1 MKFQLLFQDNLDI
14 IKHQFSFQEGAP
26 IPSIELWENTPSD
39 KVNIADLFKDK
50 KGIIFGVPGAF
61 TPGCSKTHLPGYVQD
76 FDKIKVKARKSNLY
90 FDKLIEICSKFAIVD
105 EPCKTFRALFFQISR
120 KCSLFH
126 P

>member
-1 MKFQLLFQDNLDI
+1 MTFQLLVKDLPYV
-14 IKHQFSFQEGAP
+14 KRHQFSFQEGAP

-76 FDKIKVKARKSNLY
+76 FDKIKVKQFIFN
-90 FDKLIEICSKFAIVD
+90 KLGS
-105 EPCKTFRALFFQISR
+105 
-120 KCSLFH
+120 
-126 P
+126 